1 MGCTSKPLSPCVAGR
16 ADAPGEDHEDAVT
29 ANNPAGQLGD
39 ESARSAVAG
48 QIPGQTGGRPAV
60 PRSSPVVHFLNPV
73 TAGLAEDPAE
83 YLNKHPVAVTNW
95 VMRGVRRRSEDLET
109 AAGIEALDRKLCER
123 SGGKD

>member
-1 MGCTSKPLSPCVAGR
+1 MKVLGPLWQGR
-16 ADAPGEDHEDAVT
+16 YRARLVEDQRYLDRLLSYIH
-29 ANNPAGQLGD
+29 
-39 ESARSAVAG
+39 
-48 QIPGQTGGRPAV
+48 
-60 PRSSPVVHFLNPV
+60 LNPV